1 MKRRRNALICLL
13 VASLTVTLAPAEVLA
28 QEVDTGSNVQKVQ
41 EPEGED
47 KQISGE
53 LPDEPVN
60 EAGDSMGEG
69 TGKPD
74 EGLKDNS
81 QQEPEWK
88 LEGQDSRDAVDKY
101 YGFSEGDA
109 GEKKDKERSEDD
121 KEDAAGET
129 ETEKEL
135 PQKEDAEAEEQEDDI
150 VVDSEDPG
158 KYRLTGRGTGDFS
171 SSGLRAQSVSHQEK
185 YSDCILQHGI
195 DVSYHN
201 GKINWEKVKADGIDF
216 AIIRVAY
223 RGYENG
229 ALRVD
234 TEAVENMKN
243 ANAAGI
249 PIGVYIFS
257 QAISAAEAR
266 QEADFIVNNIRGYQI
281 DLPVVLDFEYVATG
295 VGRLYKAK
303 LSKSAATSVCTAF
316 CDRVKALGYTPM
328 VYASKTMYEDKT
340 YAADVSQ
347 EYSIWMAHY
356 NNSTSYGGEYEYWQY
371 TSKGKVDG
379 VKTKDNPYV
388 DLNYRYYN
396 SLRITKKAVGSLTME
411 WEPWGGAPGYDIYR
425 KSSDGNYAIL
435 KSGVQQTAFTDTSLK
450 AGTSYSYKIYPQ
462 GTNTCI
468 GFNTGITQL
477 PTTKLSGKGTAFD
490 KIKLTWSKVSGAS
503 SYYIQRYNSSK
514 KTYSNV
520 KTASGKSSSYT
531 EGSKNASTKYK
542 YRIRP
547 YKVVFNGRSYG
558 NYSQT
563 VTVKTKGKVKAK
575 TKVKK
580 LKLRKSAS
588 KSAKSLGTIKKKG
601 TKVTVTGSTGSWY
614 RLSVKING
622 KTRTGYIK
630 KSSLKLIKK

>member
-13 VASLTVTLAPAEVLA
+13 TVCLMATTAPTDVLA
-28 QEVDTGSNVQKVQ
+28 QEAGTESNSQTVQ
-41 EPEGED
+41 EP
-47 KQISGE
+47 
-53 LPDEPVN
+53 
-60 EAGDSMGEG
+60 
-69 TGKPD
+69 
-74 EGLKDNS
+74 
-81 QQEPEWK
+81 
-88 LEGQDSRDAVDKY
+88 
-101 YGFSEGDA
+101 
-109 GEKKDKERSEDD
+109 
-121 KEDAAGET
+121 
-129 ETEKEL
+129 
-135 PQKEDAEAEEQEDDI
+135 QEDEEPKEQLEEI
-150 VVDSEDPG
+150 AVDSEDPG

-171 SSGLRAQSVSHQEK
+171 SSGLRAQSVSHQDK

-201 GKINWEKVKADGIDF
+201 GRIDWEKVKDDGIDF

-234 TEAVENMKN
+234 TEAMENMKN

-266 QEADFIVNNIRGYQI
+266 QEADFIVENIKDYQI

-303 LSKSAATSVCTAF
+303 LSKSAATSVCSAF

-328 VYASKTMYEDKT
+328 VYANKTMYEDKT
-340 YAADVSQ
+340 YAADFSQ
-347 EYSIWMAHY
+347 EYPIWMAHY
-356 NNSTSYGGEYEYWQY
+356 NSSTNYGGEYEYWQY
-371 TSKGKVDG
+371 TSEGKVDG
-379 VKTKDNPYV
+379 IKTKDNPYV

-396 SLRITKKAVGSLTME
+396 SLRITKREAGSLSMK
-411 WEPWGGAPGYDIYR
+411 WDAWDGAAGYDIYR
-425 KSSDGNYAIL
+425 KSGSGNYTIL
-435 KSGVQQTAFTDTSLK
+435 ESGVEGTAFTDKSLK
-450 AGTSYSYKIYPQ
+450 AGTSYSYKVYPQ
-462 GTNTCI
+462 GTSTCI

-477 PTTKLSGKGTAFD
+477 SSAKLSGKGTAFD
-490 KIKLTWSKVSGAS
+490 KIKLTWPKVSGAS

-520 KTASGKSSSYT
+520 KTASGKSTSYT
-531 EGSKNASTKYK
+531 DGSKNASTKYK

-547 YKVVFNGRSYG
+547 CKVVFNGRSYG
-558 NYSQT
+558 GYSKI
-563 VTVKTKGKVKAK
+563 VTVKTKGKVKAR
-575 TKVKK
+575 TKSKK

-622 KTRTGYIK
+622 KSKTGYII
-630 KSSLKLIKK
+630 KSSLKLIK